1 MDAEGRRS
9 QNERGNLFR
18 KNAVEIWE
26 LDLPQ
31 IGDDDVLVVWYK
43 NRISDIHRRRHNTG
57 AATDH

>member
-1 MDAEGRRS
+1 MKAGIYL
-9 QNERGNLFR
+9 G